1 MAGTCRP
8 ERDGSTACGAPHY
21 AGLVIEMSRADFEV
35 LVAEAL
41 DEVPPELA
49 GLIDNVAVFVEDDAP
64 PSDPELLGIYEGIPL
79 TERGNWYG
87 GVLPDRI
94 TIYRNPTL
102 AICDTVDDVVD
113 EVNITVVHEIAHHF
127 GIDDARLH
135 ELGYG

>member
-1 MAGTCRP
+1 M
-8 ERDGSTACGAPHY
+8 
-21 AGLVIEMSRADFEV
+21 IEMSRADFEV
-35 LVAEAL
+35 LVAAAL
-41 DEVPPELA
+41 DEVPEELA
-49 GLIDNVAVFVEDDAP
+49 ALIDNVAVFVEDEP
-64 PSDPELLGIYEGIPL
+64 PADDPELLGIYEGVPL
-79 TERGNWYG
+79 TERGHYYG

>member
-1 MAGTCRP
+1 MAGTCRRT
-8 ERDGSTACGAPHY
+8 EVVQGDESTPCGPPHY
-21 AGLVIEMSRADFEV
+21 AGPVIEMSRADF
-35 LVAEAL
+35 EAL

-49 GLIDNVAVFVEDDAP
+49 GRIDNVAVFVEDDGP
-64 PSDPELLGIYEGIPL
+64 PSDPDLLGIYEGIPL

-102 AICDTVDDVVD
+102 AICETVEDVVD